1 MMSGTIVRILL
12 FLSLVSCS
20 ISIINAT
27 TNQALVQRNH
37 LQNILNRL
45 GNIQSSMNKANSD
58 SSKLLADVERRNVI
72 MPRICYFARVSGTS
86 IRQKLCLP
94 YSDKLH

>member
-1 MMSGTIVRILL
+1 MTAVTIVRILL

-27 TNQALVQRNH
+27 TNQALVYRNY
-37 LQNILNRL
+37 LLSRL

-58 SSKLLADVERRNVI
+58 SSKFLADVERRNVI

-94 YSDKLH
+94 YGDNLH